1 MAQRARQA
9 VDARISPETLKAAHE
24 RARAGTASRYGETAE
39 DRLRNLH
46 DGARTSFDKKAAEA
60 RWRRDR
66 KPNDGEKLSRMLAR
80 PVEMIELAKI
90 LPDPRFKN
98 ARIAVEDDSLRSLA
112 DSMQGEGLVVPVVLV
127 ATSAAGDRFHVR
139 AGFRRTAAARMLGWT
154 EIPALVMPHDLPVV
168 EDAWLNLAENLQRQN
183 LSTYE
188 IAVAAKTMRDQY
200 GTTTAEFA
208 YRSGYAAVT
217 IEQYV
222 RALTKLPAEVLEGWR
237 LRKVPAQMCIQWSG
251 LYPDEAIRQMRVYQH
266 LYPKLIGDWRP
277 PDRRKIPIK
286 MASAAGLRR
295 MKRLR
300 DAVEVCPTLTEK
312 EQRLCLEVVD
322 FCSGGRQTVTG
333 VHDAD
338 SKRRLRVA
346 RSNRRQ
352 DRESPGPDYEA
363 AIEGAELLERVEAG
377 EKEALDEVESF
388 RSLLRS
394 VPGMETLSELEG
406 SDVVE
411 MMARTWEQAKKLKN
425 PSEPMTTEMIVQ
437 AVELAG
443 IRPGQVDRPS
453 ADEQL
458 AQLEQLVLEQSGQ
471 TSLDPRTDRK

>member
-1 MAQRARQA
+1 MAQRARQE
-9 VDARISPETLKAAHE
+9 VDARLSPETLKAARE

-39 DRLRNLH
+39 DRLRNFH
-46 DGARTSFDKKAAEA
+46 DGARTSHEKRAAEA
-60 RWRRDR
+60 KWKRER
-66 KPNDGEKLSRMLAR
+66 KPNDGERLSRMLAR
-80 PVEMIELAKI
+80 PVELIELMKI

-98 ARIAVEDDSLRSLA
+98 ARLAVDDDSLKSLA

-127 ATSAAGDRFHVR
+127 ATSAARDRFHVR
-139 AGFRRTAAARMLGWT
+139 AGFRRTAAARLLGWQV
-154 EIPALVMPHDLPVV
+154 IPALVMPHDLPVV
-168 EDAWLNLAENLQRQN
+168 EDAWINLAENLQREN
-183 LSTYE
+183 LSTFE
-188 IAVAAKTMRDQY
+188 VATAAKVMRDQY
-200 GTTTAEFA
+200 KTTTAEFA

-222 RALTKLPAEVLEGWR
+222 RCLDKLPAEVIEGWR
-237 LRKVPAQMCIQWSG
+237 LRKVPASMCVQWSG
-251 LYPDEAIRQMRVYQH
+251 LYPDEAIRQMRVYQRLH
-266 LYPKLIGDWRP
+266 PKLIGDWRP

-300 DAVEVCPTLTEK
+300 DDVEICRTLTER

-338 SKRRLRVA
+338 SRRRRRVVK
-346 RSNRRQ
+346 SNRRQ
-352 DRESPGPDYEA
+352 DREDPGPDYEA
-363 AIEGAELLERVEAG
+363 AIEGAELLERAEAG

-388 RSLLRS
+388 RELLRS
-394 VPGMETLSELEG
+394 IPGMEELSELEG

-411 MMARTWEQAKKLKN
+411 MMARTWEQAKKLGVKN
-425 PSEPMTTEMIVQ
+425 GEMTPEVMAQ
-437 AVELAG
+437 AMEQAG
-443 IRPGQVDRPS
+443 ILPGQTSRPS

-458 AQLEQLVLEQSGQ
+458 AMLEQLEG
-471 TSLDPRTDRK
+471 TRRR

>member
-24 RARAGTASRYGETAE
+24 RARAGTAKRYGETAE
-39 DRLRNLH
+39 DRLRNFH
-46 DGARTSFDKKAAEA
+46 DGARTSHEKRAAEIK
-60 RWRRDR
+60 WKKER
-66 KPNDGEKLSRMLAR
+66 KPNDGERLSRMLAR
-80 PVEMIELAKI
+80 PVELVELDKI

-98 ARIAVEDDSLRSLA
+98 ARLAVDDDSLKSLA

-127 ATSAAGDRFHVR
+127 ATSAARDRFHVR
-139 AGFRRTAAARMLGWT
+139 AGFRRTAAARMLGWQV
-154 EIPALVMPHDLPVV
+154 IPALVMPHDLPVV
-168 EDAWLNLAENLQRQN
+168 EDAWINLAENLQREN

-188 IAVAAKTMRDQY
+188 VAVAAKTMLDQY

-208 YRSGYAAVT
+208 YRSGYASVT
-217 IEQYV
+217 VEQYV
-222 RALTKLPAEVLEGWR
+222 RCLNKLPAEVIEGWR
-237 LRKVPAQMCIQWSG
+237 LRKVPASMCIQWSG
-251 LYPDEAIRQMRVYQH
+251 LYPDEAIRQMRIYQRLH
-266 LYPKLIGDWRP
+266 PKLIGDWRP

-300 DAVEVCPTLTEK
+300 DDVEVCQTLTER
-312 EQRLCLEVVD
+312 EQRLCLEIVD

-338 SKRRLRVA
+338 SRRRRRVVK
-346 RSNRRQ
+346 SNRRQ
-352 DRESPGPDYEA
+352 DREDPGPDYEA
-363 AIEGAELLERVEAG
+363 AIEGAELLERAEAG

-388 RSLLRS
+388 RELLRS
-394 VPGMETLSELEG
+394 IPGMEELSELEG

-411 MMARTWEQAKKLKN
+411 MMARTWEQAKKLGVKN
-425 PSEPMTTEMIVQ
+425 GEMTPEVMAQ
-437 AVELAG
+437 AMEQAG
-443 IRPGQVDRPS
+443 ILPGQTSKPS

-458 AQLEQLVLEQSGQ
+458 AMLEQLERG
-471 TSLDPRTDRK
+471 R